1 MPIIGVL
8 TGDVVHS
15 RKLADK
21 TDWLQRL
28 KEIFDY
34 LEERPGVGRQ
44 GLRWEIF
51 RGDSF
56 QAVWQAPE
64 ELLFAAILI
73 RTGLKS
79 LPLFFER
86 GLDVRIGMGIG
97 AEGFKAE
104 SVKESDGEAY
114 QLAGEM
120 LDALGTDKQKLAF
133 RSSWQELNNTLEAT
147 LPLIEALMQEW
158 SQPLHETAYYR
169 LRYPDITQQA
179 LAEKLAITQPSINW
193 RLNKSRIDLI
203 LAYENFFRNRVKELH
218 EHRKP

>member
-1 MPIIGVL
+1 MIGVL
-8 TGDVVHS
+8 TGDVVDS

-21 TDWLQRL
+21 AEWLERL
-28 KEIFDY
+28 KDIFEY
-34 LEERPGVGRQ
+34 LAARQGAGEQ

-64 ELLFAAILI
+64 EMLFAALLI
-73 RTGLKS
+73 RAGLRA
-79 LPLFFER
+79 LPQFFER
-86 GLDVRIGMGIG
+86 GLDVRIGIGIG
-97 AEGFKAE
+97 SEGFKAA

-114 QLAGEM
+114 QLSGQM
-120 LDALGTDKQKLAF
+120 LDALGRGRQRIAM
-133 RSSWQELNNTLEAT
+133 RSGWEDLNNTLEAT
-147 LPLIEALMQEW
+147 LPLVEALMEDW

-169 LRYPDITQQA
+169 LRYPDMTQQA